1 MSKTPSHNHAFY
13 GGRSARSNEV
23 HRLAETTFA
32 DLVRSVYFRP
42 IPLSMTKSDFLAMPK
57 EGRDAAKNGPYVTAA
72 SFDVDFPT
80 RKRDH
85 AETIELIFI
94 DLDEDANTAALAR
107 EIASVPHT
115 ATAAL
120 HPFNCVVHHTA
131 NSTLEAP
138 RLRIIVEAASL
149 PLDAHRAAVAL
160 VTKRLGLPK
169 EFKGAVESN
178 NCVLPMFRPVIFI
191 GEEDSPVI
199 AHTVTGRAV
208 TMDDLVESGEESMS
222 LFDAEENFA
231 ADFSS
236 ELICDLEQL
245 PVAGMTVEM
254 IRPAV
259 MKLDPDMDY
268 KPWLEVAAALCHQFR
283 DEDQARQ
290 AFDLFDEWSSGGSKY
305 KGRKDTI
312 FKWKS
317 FRPDAGARK
326 SITIRTIIKRAKENG
341 WDSSTMYT
349 PLKLSFQEWLKS
361 VEVDQAMQEGCKRIL
376 ATPEIS
382 SLQESEYLKDLHI
395 HLRSAGKRI
404 GEADLRKEIARL
416 RAVERKE
423 RADEGTTEPWLQP
436 YIFLAPED
444 KFVHI
449 RNGMS
454 QALTPQAFDR
464 MFGIK
469 MLEIES
475 GGEGGDGGIPVNG
488 EPKTRASVH
497 AMNIRNIQRVVGT
510 MYAPDKDDAVVTDDD
525 GSMKLNTYR
534 RHLIPALDHD
544 AERVHKVADIWM
556 NHLLVVT
563 GDPAIANL
571 LHYFVAALVQYPGR
585 KIRWAPLIQSA
596 QGVGKTLLGE
606 IISSVIASCNVSIV
620 EQSAIASGQW
630 NEWAKDV
637 QLAIFEEIKVHGK
650 ARMEVMNRLKTVI
663 TNDYI
668 QIVQKFKDSNKARNV
683 ANVIAFTNFKDAV
696 FLEET
701 DRRYMIIWSPLQ
713 TSAQV
718 KALRETG
725 HFDKVVKLLKHGGAL
740 RKHLLDVT
748 IPDDFP
754 WNGPAPETEFTR
766 QVIEEGK
773 NKLLREIEDMIAN
786 PAETLVQSDVI
797 DLGYLDNETYSLSK
811 DNHPA
816 RHWLQHLGYQSY
828 CRTEIHGRR
837 TEVWWRPDVFD
848 ISECLT
854 PDEVL
859 VLRHAERGDASI

>member
-1 MSKTPSHNHAFY
+1 M
-13 GGRSARSNEV
+13 
-23 HRLAETTFA
+23 
-32 DLVRSVYFRP
+32 
-42 IPLSMTKSDFLAMPK
+42 SMTKADFLAMPK

-72 SFDVDFPT
+72 SFDPDFLT

-85 AETIELIFI
+85 AESIELIFI
-94 DLDEDANTAALAR
+94 DLDEDANTAALAH

-115 ATAAL
+115 ATSAL
-120 HPFNCVVHHTA
+120 HPFNCVIHHTA
-131 NSTLEAP
+131 NSTPEAP
-138 RLRIIVEAASL
+138 RLRIVVEVASL

-160 VTKRLGLPK
+160 VTRRLGLPK

-178 NCVLPMFRPVIFI
+178 NCVLPMFRPVMFM

-199 AHTVTGRAV
+199 AHTVTGRAI
-208 TMDDLVESGEESMS
+208 TMDDLNDTGEEGNEDMASE
-222 LFDAEENFA
+222 DNFA
-231 ADFSS
+231 ADFSD
-236 ELICDLEQL
+236 ELLGDLDQL
-245 PVAGMTVEM
+245 PVAGMTVAI

-259 MKLDPDMDY
+259 MKLDPDMEY
-268 KPWLEVAAALCHQFR
+268 KPWLDVAAALRHQFR
-283 DEDQARQ
+283 REDEARE
-290 AFDLFDEWSSGGSKY
+290 AFDLFDEWSATGTKY
-305 KGRKDTI
+305 KGRKETL

-317 FRPDAGARK
+317 FRPDAGARC
-326 SITIRTIIKRAKENG
+326 SITVRTIIKRAKEKG
-341 WDSSTMYT
+341 WDSSTMFV
-349 PLKLSFQEWLKS
+349 PLKLSFKQWLES
-361 VEVDQAMQEGCKRIL
+361 VDVEQAMQEGCKHIL

-382 SLQESEYLKDLHI
+382 SLQQSEYIKDLHVF
-395 HLRSAGKRI
+395 LRGAGKRLS
-404 GEADLRKEIARL
+404 EADLRKEISRL
-416 RAVERKE
+416 YAIERKE

-436 YIFLAPED
+436 YSFLAPED
-444 KFVHI
+444 KFVHT

-454 QALTPQAFDR
+454 QALSPQAFDR

-469 MLEIES
+469 MLELES
-475 GGEGGDGGIPVNG
+475 GDEGGIPING

-497 AMNIRNIQRVVGT
+497 AMNIRNIDRVVGT
-510 MYAPDKDDAVVTDDD
+510 MYAPNKDDAVVTDED
-525 GSMKLNTYR
+525 GSLKINTYR
-534 RHLIPALDHD
+534 RHLLPALDFD
-544 AERVHKVADIWM
+544 AERTAKVAKIWM
-556 NHLLVVT
+556 DHLLAVT
-563 GDPAIANL
+563 GDLVIANL
-571 LHYFVAALVQYPGR
+571 LHYFVAALVQFPGR

-606 IISSVIASCNVSIV
+606 LISSAIASCNVSIV

-713 TSAQV
+713 TVAQV
-718 KALRETG
+718 TALRESG

-740 RKHLLDVT
+740 RKHLMDVT

-754 WNGPAPETEFTR
+754 WNGPAPATDYTR

-773 NKLLREIEDMIAN
+773 NRLLREIEDMIAN
-786 PAETLVQSDVI
+786 PTETLVQHDVI

-828 CRTEIHGRR
+828 CRTEIHGNR

-848 ISECLT
+848 ISECLS

-859 VLRHAERGDASI
+859 QQRHENRGELSI